1 MKEPHGLEYDA
12 GPEVRRA
19 WRYPLRC
26 LPVWILVLA
35 SLTGC
40 ATLPGARRWGE
51 DATISPGWERV
62 RHAAAEAARDPWVWA
77 PLAGAAGLQID
88 DWDRRVSDWAIRETP
103 LYGSRENAVTW
114 SDDLRDAA
122 VLAEA
127 VTSLLAPSGDDS
139 GTWVANKSRGF
150 ALDLA
155 AIGAASG
162 ITHVLK
168 TTTGRTRPSGTND
181 ESFPSGHTSAAATLD
196 RLAARNLD
204 YFAMNTATRQGFTYG
219 LDALTIATAW
229 ARVEAG
235 AHYPSDTLVSIALGN
250 YCANFFRKA
259 FMKPGS
265 VGLQDF
271 AVMPTRG
278 GVMLRFD
285 AKF

>member
-1 MKEPHGLEYDA
+1 MRGF
-12 GPEVRRA
+12 
-19 WRYPLRC
+19 
-26 LPVWILVLA
+26 PVWILVLA
-35 SLTGC
+35 SLSGC
-40 ATLPGARRWGE
+40 ATWPGGRRWGE
-51 DATISPGWERV
+51 NATISPGWEHV
-62 RHAAAEAARDPWVWA
+62 RHAAVEAARDPWVWA

-88 DWDRRVSDWAIRETP
+88 GWDRRVSDWAVRETP
-103 LYGSRENAVTW
+103 LYGSRGNAETW

-122 VLAEA
+122 ALAEA
-127 VTSLLAPSGDDS
+127 ATSLLAPSGDDP

-204 YFAMNTATRQGFTYG
+204 YFSMHTATRQGFTYG

-229 ARVEAG
+229 ARVESG

-250 YCANFFRKA
+250 YCANFFRHA
-259 FMKPGS
+259 FTKLDGS
-265 VGLQDF
+265 GLQDF
-271 AVMPTRG
+271 AVVPARD
-278 GVMLRFD
+278 GVLLRYD
-285 AKF
+285 ARF